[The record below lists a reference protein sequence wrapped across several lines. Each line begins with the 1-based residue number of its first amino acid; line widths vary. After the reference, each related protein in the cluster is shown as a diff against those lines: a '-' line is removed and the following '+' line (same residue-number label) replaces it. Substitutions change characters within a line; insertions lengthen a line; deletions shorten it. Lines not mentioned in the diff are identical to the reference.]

1 MQRCFGTRVLQDEL
15 SDENIEYHFVRVDG
29 ENVGFA
35 KIVLQKSVPNSSV
48 ENALYLEKVY
58 FIKEFTGKG
67 AGRRTI
73 DFAVARAQ
81 ELRRAAI
88 WLMAMD
94 TSDKP
99 IAAYERAGFVEFA
112 RTRLDDREFALM
124 KPEMRGMVIMM
135 RDLRK

>member
-1 MQRCFGTRVLQDEL
+1 MNFEIIKASSSDLPALQDIGASSYLPHYQHLWLAGGVEWYMQRCFGTRVLQDEL

-88 WLMAMD
+88 
-94 TSDKP
+94 
-99 IAAYERAGFVEFA
+99 
-112 RTRLDDREFALM
+112 
-124 KPEMRGMVIMM
+124 
-135 RDLRK
+135 